1 MTPFIIWL
9 KKDEIDELI
18 SAIIRSDSTE
28 KTKEKELK
36 IIELEELYDKLYAQ
50 NKRLIKLFRKIEPL
64 NPIQKKATQ
73 VYGVKE
79 KCNHYQEQFQKMKA
93 HCSVYN
99 NKCINNSIEH
109 HNLGCDDCPISTSP

>member
-18 SAIIRSDSTE
+18 SAIIRSDSLE
-28 KTKEKELK
+28 KLTDKELK
-36 IIELEELYDKLYAQ
+36 INELEGLYDKLLTQ
-50 NKRLIKLFRKIEPL
+50 NEKLIKLFRKIEPL
-64 NPIQKKATQ
+64 NPIQKKAAQ

-79 KCNHYQEQFQKMKA
+79 KCKYYQEQVKKMKA

-99 NKCINNSIEH
+99 HQLFNNYREQH
-109 HNLGCDDCPISTSP
+109 DLGCGDCPMSE